1 MTTLPFWEPVSFAK
15 LIYPNHMQ
23 KKFRPLFYLF
33 VLMCCFSNAGA
44 QMTIKNPIL
53 PGFYPDPAICRVGTD
68 YYMVT
73 STFVY
78 FPGIPVFHSKDLK
91 NWKQIGSAI
100 DRTTQMDFMG
110 EQTSRGLFAPA
121 INYHDGTFYITCTD
135 IDNGGNFVIT
145 AKSPSGPW
153 SNPFYLREARGID
166 PSMFFDNGKAYIV
179 YNSDPPENKSL
190 YSGHRT
196 VRMYELDLKAMKVIG
211 QEKILVNG
219 GVDISKKPV
228 WIEAPHIYKRN
239 NYYYLMAAEG
249 GTSVNHSEVV
259 LRSNQVWGPYVPY
272 EKNPILTQRHLDS
285 KRKNPISSVG
295 HADLVDGP
303 DGNTY
308 AVFLGVRP
316 YEGDFYNTG
325 RETFIAPVKWIDNWP
340 VINPDHEEVQY
351 EYQVNW
357 KEEKHKDQLPLSGNF
372 NYKVAFKD
380 SLNTQFLFLRTHNP
394 SWYNFKDNKN
404 ALTIKLLPETIIEKG
419 NPAFIGRRQQHL
431 ESSAS
436 TELVFSTK
444 NSNEKAGMVIFQNE
458 NHFYY
463 LCKSFDNGKDVIQL
477 FKGNPNSSK
486 MDLLK
491 QVNLPTTQKNVYLKI
506 NSDKSLYSCWFALK
520 ENDWKLVADNLDGK
534 YLSTAVA
541 RGFVGSLYG
550 MYATSEGQSS
560 ENKAVYKWFGYA
572 GNDSTFK

>member
-1 MTTLPFWEPVSFAK
+1 
-15 LIYPNHMQ
+15 MQ
-23 KKFRPLFYLF
+23 KMRILLSYLVAAVCLFTT
-33 VLMCCFSNAGA
+33 A
-44 QMTIKNPIL
+44 QAQLTLKNPIL

-91 NWKQIGSAI
+91 NWKQITSAI
-100 DRTTQMDFMG
+100 NRPSQMDFMG
-110 EQTSRGLFAPA
+110 EQVSRGLFAPA
-121 INYHDGTFYITCTD
+121 INHHKGIFYITCTD
-135 IDNGGNFVIT
+135 IDNGGNFIVT
-145 AKSPSGPW
+145 AKNPAGPW
-153 SNPFYLREARGID
+153 SDPIYIKEVRGID
-166 PSMFFDNGKAYIV
+166 PSLYFEEDKVFII

-196 VRMYELDLKAMKVIG
+196 VKIYELDLATLKVLG
-211 QEKILVNG
+211 SEKILVNG

-239 NYYYLMAAEG
+239 GYYYLMAAEG
-249 GTSVNHSEVV
+249 GTSVNHSEVI
-259 LRSNQVWGPYVPY
+259 LRSNDVRGPYIPY
-272 EKNPILTQRHLDS
+272 EKNPILTQRHLDP

-325 RETFIAPVKWIDNWP
+325 RETFIAPVKWVDNWP
-340 VINPDHEEVQY
+340 VINPDREEVQY
-351 EYQVNW
+351 EYKVNW
-357 KEEKHKDQLPLSGNF
+357 KEQPHENQLPITGNF
-372 NYKVAFKD
+372 EFKVPFKD

-394 SWYNFKDNKN
+394 SWYSFKENKN
-404 ALTIKLLPETIIEKG
+404 ALTIMLLPETILEKG

-431 ESSAS
+431 QSSAS
-436 TELVFSTK
+436 TEMVFSTK
-444 NSNEKAGMVIFQNE
+444 KNNEKAGMVIFQNE

-463 LCKSFDNGKDVIQL
+463 LCKSSDQGKEVVQL
-477 FKGNPNSSK
+477 FKGNPKSNK

-491 QVNLPTTQKNVYLKI
+491 QVALPGAQKKIYLKI
-506 NSDKSLYSCWFALK
+506 KSEKDIYSFWFGLK
-520 ENDWKLVADNLDGK
+520 ENEWQLLEDKLDGK
-534 YLSTAVA
+534 YLSTVVA
-541 RGFVGSLYG
+541 KGFVGSLYG
-550 MYATSEGQSS
+550 VYATSEGQGSA
-560 ENKAVYKWFGYA
+560 NNAIYKWFGYK
-572 GNDSTFK
+572 GEDDTYQK

>member
-1 MTTLPFWEPVSFAK
+1 
-15 LIYPNHMQ
+15 MQ
-23 KKFRPLFYLF
+23 KNFIFPFYLLAL
-33 VLMCCFSNAGA
+33 VILFSNARA
-44 QMTIKNPIL
+44 QMTLKNPIL
-53 PGFYPDPAICRVGTD
+53 PGFYPDPAICRVGAD

-91 NWKQIGSAI
+91 NWKQIGSGI
-100 DRTTQMDFMG
+100 NRITQMDFMG

-121 INYHDGTFYITCTD
+121 INYNKGIFYITCTD
-135 IDNGGNFVIT
+135 IDNGGNFIIT

-153 SNPFYLREARGID
+153 SDPVYIKEARGID
-166 PSMFFDNGKAYIV
+166 PSLFFDGDKAFIL

-196 VRMYELDLKAMKVIG
+196 VRMYELNLNSLKVIG
-211 QEKILVNG
+211 SEKILVNG

-239 NYYYLMAAEG
+239 GYYYLMAAEG
-249 GTSVNHSEVV
+249 GTSVNHSEVI
-259 LRSNQVWGPYVPY
+259 LRSHDVWGPYIPY
-272 EKNPILTQRHLDS
+272 EKNPILTQRHLDP

-340 VINPDHEEVQY
+340 VINPDHQEVQY
-351 EYQVNW
+351 EYQVSW
-357 KEEKHKDQLPLSGNF
+357 KEEKHKNQLPITGNF
-372 NYKVAFKD
+372 DFKVPFKD
-380 SLNTQFLFLRTHNP
+380 SLNTQFLFLRTQNP
-394 SWYNFKDNKN
+394 SWYNFTENKE
-404 ALTIKLLPETIIEKG
+404 ALTIKLLPETIMGKG

-431 ESSAS
+431 VSSAS
-436 TELVFSTK
+436 TEMDFSTNK
-444 NSNEKAGMVIFQNE
+444 QNEKAGLVIFQNE

-463 LCKSFDNGKDVIQL
+463 ICKSYDKGRNVIQL
-477 FKGNPNSSK
+477 LKGNPVSNN
-486 MDLLK
+486 MELLK
-491 QVNLPTTQKNVYLKI
+491 QIDLPGVHKKVYFKI
-506 NSDKSLYSCWFALK
+506 NSERDLYSFWFGLK
-520 ENDWKLVADNLDGK
+520 ENEWTLVKDQVDGK
-534 YLSTAVA
+534 FLSTAVA
-541 RGFVGSLYG
+541 KGFVGALYG
-550 MYATSEGQSS
+550 VYATSEGGEST
-560 ENKAVYKWFGYA
+560 NTAIYKWFGYK
-572 GNDSTFK
+572 GNDSTFQQ

>member
-1 MTTLPFWEPVSFAK
+1 
-15 LIYPNHMQ
+15 MQ
-23 KKFRPLFYLF
+23 KKFNFLSYLILLVF
-33 VLMCCFSNAGA
+33 LCSNARA
-44 QMTIKNPIL
+44 QMTLKNPIL
-53 PGFYPDPAICRVGTD
+53 PGFYPDPAICRVGAD

-100 DRTTQMDFMG
+100 DRTSQMDFMG
-110 EQTSRGLFAPA
+110 EQISRGLFAPA
-121 INYHDGTFYITCTD
+121 INYNKGTFYITCTD
-135 IDNGGNFVIT
+135 IDNGGNFIIT

-153 SNPFYLREARGID
+153 SDPIYIKEARGID
-166 PSMFFDNGKAYIV
+166 PSLFFDGDKAFIL

-196 VRMYELDLKAMKVIG
+196 VRMYELNLSNFKVVG
-211 QEKILVNG
+211 SEKILVNG

-239 NYYYLMAAEG
+239 GFYYLMAAEG

-259 LRSNQVWGPYVPY
+259 LRSNDVWGPYIPY
-272 EKNPILTQRHLDS
+272 EKNPILTQRHLDP

-351 EYQVNW
+351 EYQVSWN
-357 KEEKHKDQLPLSGNF
+357 EEKHKGQLPLSGNF
-372 NYKVAFKD
+372 DFKFPFKD
-380 SLNTQFLFLRTHNP
+380 SINTQFLFLRTHNP
-394 SWYNFKDNKN
+394 TWYSFKENKN
-404 ALTIKLLPETIIEKG
+404 ALTVNLLPETILGKG
-419 NPAFIGRRQQHL
+419 NPAFVGRRQQHL
-431 ESSAS
+431 VSSAS
-436 TELVFSTK
+436 TEMLFSTK
-444 NSNEKAGMVIFQNE
+444 KSNEKSGMVIFQNE

-463 LCKSFDNGKDVIQL
+463 LCRSYDNGKDVIQL
-477 FKGNPNSSK
+477 FKGNPSSEK

-491 QVNLPTTQKNVYLKI
+491 QMELRGAQKSVYLKI
-506 NSDKSLYSCWFALK
+506 SSEKDLYSFWFGSK
-520 ENDWKLVADNLDGK
+520 ENEWKLLADQVDGK
-534 YLSTAVA
+534 YLSTVVA
-541 RGFVGSLYG
+541 KGFVGSLYG
-550 MYATSEGQSS
+550 IYGTSEGQKT
-560 ENKAVYKWFGYA
+560 ENKAIYKWFGYS
-572 GNDSTFK
+572 GNDSTYE

>member
-1 MTTLPFWEPVSFAK
+1 
-15 LIYPNHMQ
+15 MQ
-23 KKFRPLFYLF
+23 KKFNFLSYLILLVF
-33 VLMCCFSNAGA
+33 LCSNARA
-44 QMTIKNPIL
+44 QMTLKNPIL
-53 PGFYPDPAICRVGTD
+53 PGFYPDPAICRVGAD

-100 DRTTQMDFMG
+100 DRTSQMDFVG
-110 EQTSRGLFAPA
+110 EQISRGLFAPA
-121 INYHDGTFYITCTD
+121 INYNKGTFYITCTD
-135 IDNGGNFVIT
+135 IDNGGNFIIT

-153 SNPFYLREARGID
+153 SDPIYIKEARGID
-166 PSMFFDNGKAYIV
+166 PSLFFDGDKAFIL

-196 VRMYELDLKAMKVIG
+196 VRMYELNLSNLKVVG
-211 QEKILVNG
+211 SEKILVNG

-239 NYYYLMAAEG
+239 GFYYLMAAEG
-249 GTSVNHSEVV
+249 GTSVNHSEVI
-259 LRSNQVWGPYVPY
+259 LRGNNVWGPYIPY
-272 EKNPILTQRHLDS
+272 EKNPILTQRHLDP

-351 EYQVNW
+351 EYQVSWN
-357 KEEKHKDQLPLSGNF
+357 EEKHKDQLPLSGNF
-372 NYKVAFKD
+372 DFKFPFKD

-394 SWYNFKDNKN
+394 SWYSFKENKN
-404 ALTIKLLPETIIEKG
+404 ALTVNLLPETILGKG
-419 NPAFIGRRQQHL
+419 NPAFIARRQQHL
-431 ESSAS
+431 VSSAS
-436 TELVFSTK
+436 TEMSFSTK
-444 NSNEKAGMVIFQNE
+444 KSNEKSGMVIFQNE

-463 LCKSFDNGKDVIQL
+463 LCKSYENGKNVIQL
-477 FKGNPNSSK
+477 FKGSPTSEK

-491 QVNLPTTQKNVYLKI
+491 QMELPGAQKSVYLKI
-506 NSDKSLYSCWFALK
+506 SSEKDTYSFWFGLK
-520 ENDWKLVADNLDGK
+520 ENEWKLLADQVDGK
-534 YLSTAVA
+534 YLSTVVA
-541 RGFVGSLYG
+541 KGFVGSLYG
-550 MYATSEGQSS
+550 IYATSEGQKT
-560 ENKAVYKWFGYA
+560 ENKAIYKWFGYS
-572 GNDSTFK
+572 GNDSTYE